1 MSQHDLFRT
10 PEAIDDQYR
19 SIERRLWHSG
29 FYTLCGVDE
38 AGRGPLA
45 GPVVACACIL
55 PHRSSSRFRDSK
67 VVPQPERQKLYKKL
81 ISDARVIYSFSVID
95 AATIDEINILR
106 ATLLAMKKA
115 IETLSKK
122 PDFVLIDGRDA
133 PPISIPCQ
141 PVIKGDSHC
150 RSIAAASI
158 IAKEVRDQIM
168 NEYHDKYPD
177 WGFREHK
184 GYGTKEHLAAIEKY
198 GLCPIHR
205 RSFEP
210 VGRVADK
217 TELTLF

>member
-1 MSQHDLFRT
+1 MSQHDLFSAQDAN
-10 PEAIDDQYR
+10 EDQYR
-19 SIERRLWHSG
+19 SIERRLWHGG

-55 PHRSSSRFRDSK
+55 PHRASSKFRDSK
-67 VVPQPERQKLYKKL
+67 QIPAPERNMLYKKL
-81 ISDARVIYSFSVID
+81 IGDARVIYSVSIID
-95 AATIDEINILR
+95 AKTIDEINILR

-122 PDFVLIDGRDA
+122 PDFVLVDGRDT
-133 PPISIPCQ
+133 PPISLPCQ
-141 PVIKGDSHC
+141 AIIKGDSHS

-158 IAKEVRDQIM
+158 IAKEVRDEIM
-168 NEYHDKYPD
+168 NKYHEEYPE

-184 GYGTKEHLAAIEKY
+184 GYGTEEHLQAIEKY

-205 RSFEP
+205 RSFAP
-210 VGRVADK
+210 VSRVSSKNDF
-217 TELTLF
+217 TLF